1 MNKKGR
7 PVMKCANCGNE
18 LTPGARFCTSCGCKV
33 EAGPSGEVLQTDT
46 QQQTIDAQPQTRP
59 IPSGSPN
66 PGPVR
71 PATKENRYTPVGES
85 GSTRSGVILII
96 IYAALGVLGILI
108 SIGRTFFSLSSVPG
122 TPEINNL
129 MISSS
134 LIPALVNFVMLL
146 ISLIPVILVLLIRRK
161 YLWKI
166 KTKDVV
172 LISLYSVLMWIVS
185 FIQGIVVNRYIS
197 LLGAETLGASS
208 IAEQILALAGLTTIM
223 SGLAL
228 SLFILARTGARIAA
242 VIFGAASAFIALC
255 YALLLFIEPEQ
266 MVRLFN
272 TSAALIGLSVPMIKI
287 GGICQFFSTISLL
300 TMAAGYGFA
309 PVKTKRWIPVFIII
323 FFGKIILGTAIV
335 VVGIQL
341 GYFRL
346 AAYSCIHIAN
356 AVIMIVCA
364 LIMLFGATRKAKE

>member
-1 MNKKGR
+1 
-7 PVMKCANCGNE
+7 MKCANCGNE

-185 FIQGIVVNRYIS
+185 FIQGIVLNSHIAM
-197 LLGAETLGASS
+197 LGTVAFAAFS
-208 IAEQILALAGLTTIM
+208 IVEQILALAGLTAIM

-228 SLFILARTGARIAA
+228 SLFILARTGAKIAA
-242 VIFGAASAFIALC
+242 IIFGSASAFIALC
-255 YALLLFIEPEQ
+255 FAFLLFTEPLQ
-266 MVRLFN
+266 LLRLY
-272 TSAALIGLSVPMIKI
+272 TSSPEILGLGGSMIKV
-287 GGICQFFSTISLL
+287 GGICQFFSTISML

-309 PVKTKRWIPVFIII
+309 PVKTKSWIPVFIII
-323 FFGKIILGTAIV
+323 FFGKIVLGTAIAI
-335 VVGIQL
+335 VGIQL
-341 GYFRL
+341 MHYGTATFSY
-346 AAYSCIHIAN
+346 IHIAN

-364 LIMLFGATRKAKE
+364 LIMLFGATGKAKE